1 MPFETNRQL
10 AANVLHQAF
19 LVNLIAEAESQVYD
33 AGSDSEYPSDS
44 TSTGSTDSSSSSS
57 DQELPA
63 SQVYLDTLGELY
75 SQRYL
80 NSREGIIKDGTQLQL
95 LLTEWKVNRL
105 EIFHSYISTSTPHAL
120 MILSQSSMMMKSSRI
135 TPIIHRCLL
144 MSRLQLHST
153 VLATMEMQ
161 PVP

>member
-1 MPFETNRQL
+1 MPFETNRRL
-10 AANVLHQAF
+10 AADALYQAF
-19 LVNLIAEAESQVYD
+19 LVNLVAEAESQVYD
-33 AGSDSEYPSDS
+33 AGSDSECSSDS
-44 TSTGSTDSSSSSS
+44 TSTGSTNSSSSSS
-57 DQELPA
+57 DEEPPA

-95 LLTEWKVNRL
+95 LLTEWKANFFAL
-105 EIFHSYISTSTPHAL
+105 MSTSTLHAL
-120 MILSQSSMMMKSSRI
+120 MILSQSSVMMKSSRM

-153 VLATMEMQ
+153 ILDTMEMQ
-161 PVP
+161 PIS

>member
-1 MPFETNRQL
+1 MPFETDHQL
-10 AANVLHQAF
+10 AANALHQAF

-80 NSREGIIKDGTQLQL
+80 NSREGIIKDGTQFQL
-95 LLTEWKVNRL
+95 LVTE
-105 EIFHSYISTSTPHAL
+105 
-120 MILSQSSMMMKSSRI
+120 
-135 TPIIHRCLL
+135 
-144 MSRLQLHST
+144 
-153 VLATMEMQ
+153 
-161 PVP
+161 